1 MAGGKFPSG
10 CLNALRS
17 FNELKKE
24 YCTDPKS
31 DRCTALSKAFRTMS
45 AELCSEGDTAY
56 LSVLLDRLVELAGDI
71 DSAVDEAYMTI
82 EIIEERFKPILGGS
96 LRQLSH
102 DFITPLKSDAAN
114 HKLYIDG
121 LRALHNLLRPEP
133 TRGETEVGEPCV
145 GCSVAEILKRCDFDA
160 DCITA
165 VTKWLREEREKG
177 HVPSDDELV
186 KKAKELRREK

>member
-1 MAGGKFPSG
+1 MAAKDAFPGG
-10 CLNALRS
+10 CLNVLKS
-17 FNELKKE
+17 FEALKKV
-24 YCTDPKS
+24 YCADPKS
-31 DRCTALSKAFRTMS
+31 DRCNALSKAFKTMS
-45 AELCSEGDTAY
+45 ADLCPGNLAY
-56 LSVLLDRLVELAGDI
+56 LSVLLERLVAL
-71 DSAVDEAYMTI
+71 AVDITGEAEEANMTI
-82 EIIEERFKPILGGS
+82 EIIEEQFKPILGGS

-102 DFITPLKSDAAN
+102 DFITPFMIGAADRE
-114 HKLYIDG
+114 LYIAG
-121 LRALHNLLRPEP
+121 LRALRNLLYPAP
-133 TRGETEVGEPCV
+133 SGEGKEAEPCV